1 MIAAFNISSRK
12 METIIK
18 DLLTRY
24 RIKYNKQYEIYKP
37 ENTLDNFCK
46 MVESLLKDNDLKY
59 QNDRFSGSEGELL
72 IKEIC
77 RLKEII
83 KSTGVS
89 V

>member
-1 MIAAFNISSRK
+1 
-12 METIIK
+12 
-18 DLLTRY
+18 
-24 RIKYNKQYEIYKP
+24 
-37 ENTLDNFCK
+37 

-59 QNDRFSGSEGELL
+59 QNDRFSGAEGELL